1 MKLIE
6 HFDALI
12 KAGVVLHFKIAAA
25 GDNVQLDIIPV
36 GKDSKTGVSLPPQAL
51 VGSAAEIDDGLD
63 EFLPKYAGT
72 VARIADVVAKAD
84 TELAAVEAAASAQAK
99 RAVEEKSK
107 TKPKPG
113 AKVHSSAKQDPAK
126 GMLETGD
133 AAGDEDEVADSGTE
147 LNTTGGATPPEDGA
161 GETNALNPGLF

>member
-51 VGSAAEIDDGLD
+51 VGSAAEIDAGL
-63 EFLPKYAGT
+63 GR
-72 VARIADVVAKAD
+72 V
-84 TELAAVEAAASAQAK
+84 LA
-99 RAVEEKSK
+99 
-107 TKPKPG
+107 
-113 AKVHSSAKQDPAK
+113 
-126 GMLETGD
+126 
-133 AAGDEDEVADSGTE
+133 EVRGHRCSHR
-147 LNTTGGATPPEDGA
+147 
-161 GETNALNPGLF
+161 